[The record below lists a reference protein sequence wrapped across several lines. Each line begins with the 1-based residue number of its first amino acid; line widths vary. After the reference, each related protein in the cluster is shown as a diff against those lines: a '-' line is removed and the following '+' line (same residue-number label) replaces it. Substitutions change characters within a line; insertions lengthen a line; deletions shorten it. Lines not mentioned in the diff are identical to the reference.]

1 MSLLF
6 FWGQVHLPGIQTL
19 MQKIKNV
26 RYRQTNYLTVYPGEC
41 STLPIPGEG
50 EIPDNKT
57 PEELLQCAVD
67 SNAGLSQQVK
77 FDGKDI
83 SSDIV
88 KQSTSQPFA
97 YLVPSEDNPLNT
109 DHL

>member
-1 MSLLF
+1 LGTGAFAGDTNSNAKNQKCEISSDQLL
-6 FWGQVHLPGIQTL
+6 
-19 MQKIKNV
+19 
-26 RYRQTNYLTVYPGEC
+26 YLTVYPGEC

-57 PEELLQCAVD
+57 TEELLQCAVD